1 MRTVKEWIDFLGN
14 DEEAVF
20 ALRSEEANK
29 EKGLFPKTYY
39 LNKTAFMDTFSGWS
53 DDLVIKVWHHN
64 LPNHHLLIIK

>member
-20 ALRSEEANK
+20 ALRQ
-29 EKGLFPKTYY
+29 EKTNGIFPKTYY
-39 LNKTAFMDTFSGWS
+39 FTKTAFMDIYGGWI

>member
-20 ALRSEEANK
+20 ALHSDSEI
-29 EKGLFPKTYY
+29 LSKTYY
-39 LNKTAFMDTFSGWS
+39 FNKTAFMETYGGWG

>member
-20 ALRSEEANK
+20 ALRSANK
-29 EKGLFPKTYY
+29 GRIILREYY
-39 LNKTAFMDTFSGWS
+39 FNKTAFMETFSGWS
-53 DDLVIKVWHHN
+53 DELVIKVYHHN

>member
-20 ALRSEEANK
+20 AIRTETTAPLS
-29 EKGLFPKTYY
+29 KTYY
-39 LNKTAFMDTFSGWS
+39 FNKTVFMENFKDWS
-53 DDLVIKVWHHN
+53 EDLVIQVWHHN